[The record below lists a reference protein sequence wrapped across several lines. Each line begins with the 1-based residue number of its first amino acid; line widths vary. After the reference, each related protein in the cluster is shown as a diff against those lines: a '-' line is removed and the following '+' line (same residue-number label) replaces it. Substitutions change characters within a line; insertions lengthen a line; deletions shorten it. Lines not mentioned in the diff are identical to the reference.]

1 MTLHTYIRQMV
12 QIPFCV
18 SECIK
23 ALDQRNRLIRDFQIL
38 EIEKFQTRNGLPAF
52 RLKLLVGDSI
62 IWSACR
68 KTVESQLIDAGCC
81 TIDWNSQQMLTF
93 LTIVKKLGL
102 SWGYDNLVEI
112 NLSKD
117 TCLASIRGF
126 IDQALE
132 EGLIS
137 KSEYTR
143 LIADLGKLPNRFS
156 KDFEW
161 YFGTQVPGKSLSVNT
176 AMNSLKEQLGL
187 IGYSFYEGT
196 PVEALYL
203 VLEALRNRSP
213 KRYSNMLTVVGRG
226 LENNLDAVVL
236 APKLAFYGLNKFVG
250 QLLSDPVQFR
260 ADFKAATLLLA
271 GETRRIH

>member
-1 MTLHTYIRQMV
+1 MV